1 MVNINHMPPGPA
13 VFVCCLAC
21 DDYIVVPE
29 GFFHC
34 ETCKSNSHYTCNQNN
49 ISQAK
54 KIMMENKHV
63 LRKKGNRHKEK
74 RRIPKNDLTVCQENS
89 IEESV
94 GSKREELPEEKKVP

>member
-1 MVNINHMPPGPA
+1 
-13 VFVCCLAC
+13 
-21 DDYIVVPE
+21 
-29 GFFHC
+29 
-34 ETCKSNSHYTCNQNN
+34 
-49 ISQAK
+49 
-54 KIMMENKHV
+54 MMENKHV